1 MLSARKAVKAP
12 GPRQARFPL
21 RTATSAAM
29 ETLQG
34 KATWRGCNSGMV
46 APPLLSS
53 QGWTRP
59 EPGAGQ
65 ESAEPAAPR
74 TRQQRPWWGSTA
86 SLCSLSSFFAQAFCG
101 SVFLGDAHF
110 RRPAEATSP
119 GPQPGWSW
127 RSASWQRGTQ
137 ASLAPA
143 PSARLVLLRH
153 SPHPTRASPPR
164 RALFS
169 QVVSEG
175 KRSRSQADFTSNDAF
190 QTARKLSSLARG
202 DLALWD
208 PLTNVLTRTLS
219 TSS

>member
-21 RTATSAAM
+21 RTATSAAT
-29 ETLQG
+29 ETPQG

-119 GPQPGWSW
+119 GPQPAWSW

-143 PSARLVLLRH
+143 PSARLALLRH
-153 SPHPTRASPPR
+153 VHTQQGPLR
-164 RALFS
+164 L
-169 QVVSEG
+169 
-175 KRSRSQADFTSNDAF
+175 DA
-190 QTARKLSSLARG
+190 LSSLRLFQRESAVSHKLILLQTMPFRQPG
-202 DLALWD
+202 SCPPWHAVTS
-208 PLTNVLTRTLS
+208 PCGTRSQTYS
-219 TSS
+219 HAH